1 MIASV
6 SEQHTPDILTF
17 SGTKSTCVGLV
28 LVALV
33 VQPVN
38 AAAAAAAASRDISP
52 MSAAIATGAALFLRQ
67 GSDRL
72 VDASEW
78 QSMAGRSRS
87 SYADRTALGVDSK
100 ED

>member
-1 MIASV
+1 
-6 SEQHTPDILTF
+6 
-17 SGTKSTCVGLV
+17 
-28 LVALV
+28 
-33 VQPVN
+33 
-38 AAAAAAAASRDISP
+38 

-87 SYADRTALGVDSK
+87 SYADRTAL
-100 ED
+100 